1 MPDPGCGYLPCG
13 MTENGI
19 DSPARRG
26 TRTLSEA
33 RSRQIVA
40 DAGIPVSAWATV
52 GDPEAAVDVA
62 CSVGLPAVIKL
73 CGDAI
78 AHKTERGLV
87 RLSLTSED
95 EVRKAATELLAAARP
110 EDGPVELLVSTMVRG
125 SRELIAGMVR
135 NPQFGPCVML
145 GVGGVLAEAIADA
158 AFRLAP
164 LDRLDAHD
172 LINDLGAQGLLGEF
186 RGEPAVDRH
195 AMADILCRL
204 GDLAAD
210 PDVTS
215 VDLNPLIVVNGRA
228 VAVDAL
234 VETSRDADPA

>member
-1 MPDPGCGYLPCG
+1 M
-13 MTENGI
+13 
-19 DSPARRG
+19 
-26 TRTLSEA
+26 
-33 RSRQIVA
+33 
-40 DAGIPVSAWATV
+40 
-52 GDPEAAVDVA
+52 
-62 CSVGLPAVIKL
+62 

-95 EVRKAATELLAAARP
+95 EVRKAATELLAAAQP

-145 GVGGVLAEAIADA
+145 GVGGVLAEAVADA

-172 LINDLGAQGLLGEF
+172 LIDDLGAQALLGEF

-195 AMADILCRL
+195 ALADILCAL
-204 GDLAAD
+204 GDLAID
-210 PDVTS
+210 PDVAS
-215 VDLNPLIVVNGRA
+215 VDLNPLILVNGQA

-234 VETSRDADPA
+234 VETFRDKDPA